1 MSSVKISNPTVSVP
15 SRLHLLDLL
24 RRCASALFG
33 NLRIHHVLFLAFTI
47 IAAVPVF
54 TLAWWVEHRAVQQ
67 EIDAATD
74 KHLLVAR
81 NLTAAFSRYVFDVKA
96 GFDLAISTF
105 NSGEQAEGL
114 KGLLRSLEFRHI
126 CIVNGATGEV
136 ERYMPGFAESS
147 SSRIVLK
154 PEAVAKLWLF
164 IIAPLIGAGA
174 AGLAFRTG
182 ALLDAPKKA

>member
-1 MSSVKISNPTVSVP
+1 MMSSVKMANPTVSVP
-15 SRLHLLDLL
+15 SRLHPLDLL
-24 RRCASALFG
+24 RRCASAMFG

-114 KGLLRSLEFRHI
+114 KSLLRSLEFQQ
-126 CIVNGATGEV
+126 
-136 ERYMPGFAESS
+136 
-147 SSRIVLK
+147 
-154 PEAVAKLWLF
+154 
-164 IIAPLIGAGA
+164 
-174 AGLAFRTG
+174 
-182 ALLDAPKKA
+182 

>member
-1 MSSVKISNPTVSVP
+1 MSSVKIANPTVSVP
-15 SRLHLLDLL
+15 SRFSLLDLL

-54 TLAWWVEHRAVQQ
+54 ILSWWVEHRAVQQ
-67 EIDAATD
+67 EINAAWD
-74 KHLLVAR
+74 QHLLIAR

-114 KGLLRSLEFRHI
+114 KSLLRSLEFQQWRDWR
-126 CIVNGATGEV
+126 GRALQARLRRE
-136 ERYMPGFAESS
+136 
-147 SSRIVLK
+147 
-154 PEAVAKLWLF
+154 LF
-164 IIAPLIGAGA
+164 IADCTEAGNRRRLSQPAEGRRNGHHRFAKRYGGSPSILRPASA
-174 AGLAFRTG
+174 A
-182 ALLDAPKKA
+182 

>member
-1 MSSVKISNPTVSVP
+1 MCAFISLH
-15 SRLHLLDLL
+15 RLNLLLDLRLLRLDGLQLCQSLVQCGLKSFHLLDLL

-33 NLRIHHVLFLAFTI
+33 KLRMHHVLFLAFTI

-67 EIDAATD
+67 EINGATD

-81 NLTAAFSRYVFDVKA
+81 NLTAAFSRYVFDLKA

-114 KGLLRSLEFRHI
+114 KSLLRRVVGKIFSFEVKGWCSEF
-126 CIVNGATGEV
+126 
-136 ERYMPGFAESS
+136 
-147 SSRIVLK
+147 
-154 PEAVAKLWLF
+154 EARN
-164 IIAPLIGAGA
+164 A
-174 AGLAFRTG
+174 AGG
-182 ALLDAPKKA
+182 APRAHAAP

>member
-1 MSSVKISNPTVSVP
+1 MSSVKIANPTVSVP
-15 SRLHLLDLL
+15 SRFSLLDLL

-81 NLTAAFSRYVFDVKA
+81 NLTAALGPA
-96 GFDLAISTF
+96 GSF
-105 NSGEQAEGL
+105 
-114 KGLLRSLEFRHI
+114 
-126 CIVNGATGEV
+126 GAW
-136 ERYMPGFAESS
+136 P
-147 SSRIVLK
+147 
-154 PEAVAKLWLF
+154 
-164 IIAPLIGAGA
+164 APPAYSGAGQVQHRP
-174 AGLAFRTG
+174 AFSLCWR
-182 ALLDAPKKA
+182 